1 MGTPTRRPRARGEKN
16 PDAWWQQAYSGIPH
30 IIASYEFE
38 LDGDAILPK
47 SLIKFKNTRGSFK
60 FRCVATNTRTG
71 KTWIDCINADTGE
84 WKSFYVEKLKGLVK
98 PRRPIKR
105 RRVAQRTR
113 HA

>member
-1 MGTPTRRPRARGEKN
+1 MGTPTRRSRIKN
-16 PDAWWQQAYSGIPH
+16 PEAWWQGAYEAIPH

-38 LDGDAILPK
+38 LDGDTILPK

-60 FRCVATNTRTG
+60 FRCVATNTQTG

-98 PRRPIKR
+98 PRRPVR
-105 RRVAQRTR
+105 RRKVA
-113 HA
+113 